1 LQTGRCHWYEEGA
14 IQGIHPPAA
23 AALAGDIAIHGHACT
38 GTAAFEAAL
47 AGTPTV
53 MLDLEGWHTSA
64 IYDLGP
70 QVIFRS
76 RQELWD
82 ALEEYRKAPK
92 SHPEFGCWSPM
103 IAKLDPF
110 RDGRAA
116 HRMGEYLHWL
126 LEDLKAGMDRGRAM
140 ARAAEKYAGMYGN
153 DKVAGIDGR
162 RL

>member
-1 LQTGRCHWYEEGA
+1 
-14 IQGIHPPAA
+14 
-23 AALAGDIAIHGHACT
+23 
-38 GTAAFEAAL
+38 
-47 AGTPTV
+47 
-53 MLDLEGWHTSA
+53 
-64 IYDLGP
+64 
-70 QVIFRS
+70 
-76 RQELWD
+76 
-82 ALEEYRKAPK
+82 
-92 SHPEFGCWSPM
+92 M